1 MNPRLLPSATVA
13 RSVLRTQSDSRLTE
27 LARAGSE
34 PAFEAIV
41 ARYRRSLVRYC
52 ARLVG
57 EGDAEEAVQEA
68 LLKAHAA
75 LLAGDPVRRL
85 APWLHVVAHNAA
97 ISHLRARSSR
107 PQPADADYQACPAV
121 DGSTDYRQEL
131 GDVLDAVRSLP
142 ERQRDA
148 IVMRELE
155 GRSYEEIAAHLGS
168 SHGAV
173 RQLLHRARSSL
184 RERVAALLPLEPLAR
199 WALSGAGGAGAAG
212 GAGLSGAC
220 VLGAKACAAL
230 LVPATVALVASAPA
244 TPPKTTRVKPA
255 RPAVA
260 ASQTGTTAASGRE
273 TAVVARRPVATIRVA
288 SVTTSARLTS
298 PTFTTDPGSTVTRTT
313 ITPSATRVSS
323 PSRTEAPRPAAP
335 TQPGSPSA
343 GTQTTPVRVVMA
355 REQHPAVGAPGFS
368 PAPTASRPASPSSS
382 PPAPAGGQ
390 PMQAAVA
397 TPVR

>member
-1 MNPRLLPSATVA
+1 VNPRLLPSATVA

-199 WALSGAGGAGAAG
+199 WALSGAGSAGAAG

-230 LVPATVALVASAPA
+230 LVPTTVALVVSAPA
-244 TPPKTTRVKPA
+244 TPPKMTRVKSA

-260 ASQTGTTAASGRE
+260 ASQTGTARA

-298 PTFTTDPGSTVTRTT
+298 PTFKTDPGSAVTRTT
-313 ITPSATRVSS
+313 ITPSATRFSS
-323 PSRTEAPRPAAP
+323 PSRTEAPHPAAP

-343 GTQTTPVRVVMA
+343 GTQTTPVPVVMA
-355 REQHPAVGAPGFS
+355 PEQHPAVGAPGVS
-368 PAPTASRPASPSSS
+368 PAPTASPPASPSSS